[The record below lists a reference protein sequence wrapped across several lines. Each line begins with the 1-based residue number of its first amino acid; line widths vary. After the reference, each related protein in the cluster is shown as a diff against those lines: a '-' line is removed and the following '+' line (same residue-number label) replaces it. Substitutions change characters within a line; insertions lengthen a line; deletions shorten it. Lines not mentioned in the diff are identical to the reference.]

1 MSNQLHPENLPK
13 IVARCSLD
21 TQYEAWILDNA
32 SVSMND
38 PEGTPFMLN
47 PERAYNLLDFL
58 YKHRDMLHSAV
69 HKPGELPEWAK
80 QDEIQGQRCKQP
92 PGFDAEDLS
101 ERAHESRS
109 NYE

>member
-1 MSNQLHPENLPK
+1 
-13 IVARCSLD
+13 
-21 TQYEAWILDNA
+21 
-32 SVSMND
+32 MND
-38 PEGTPFMLN
+38 LEGTPFMLN

-101 ERAHESRS
+101 ERAHESWS
-109 NYE
+109 NDE

>member
-47 PERAYNLLDFL
+47 PERAFNLLDFL
-58 YKHRDMLHSAV
+58 YRHRDLLHSAV
-69 HKPGELPEWAK
+69 HKPGEW
-80 QDEIQGQRCKQP
+80 
-92 PGFDAEDLS
+92 
-101 ERAHESRS
+101 SRS
-109 NYE
+109 TQQSISLVNCQNGQSRMRDKNSAA

>member
-1 MSNQLHPENLPK
+1 
-13 IVARCSLD
+13 
-21 TQYEAWILDNA
+21 
-32 SVSMND
+32 
-38 PEGTPFMLN
+38 MLN

-58 YKHRDMLHSAV
+58 YKHRDLLHSAV
-69 HKPGELPEWAK
+69 HKHGELPEWAK
-80 QDEIQGQRCKQP
+80 QDEIQGQRSKQP